1 MMKQTTELL
10 ALLEKTESMINRSV
24 CALEKYG
31 VEDWIE
37 LLIKLQAMIEEVK
50 KWKKEEN
57 DETK

>member
-50 KWKKEEN
+50 KGKS
-57 DETK
+57 DD